1 MFLYPCKI
9 HTYTETPSAFKKSK
23 NGSSTKPQ
31 APYTKNECLNFNEY
45 IIVMEENEREKGDA
59 KEFARLVEQSEQA
72 WKPIKKELQTINIS
86 TRQNERE
93 LKIEKLITTSK
104 KENLILLLHECI
116 DVFAWF
122 TYICMV

>member
-1 MFLYPCKI
+1 
-9 HTYTETPSAFKKSK
+9 
-23 NGSSTKPQ
+23 
-31 APYTKNECLNFNEY
+31 
-45 IIVMEENEREKGDA
+45 MEENEREKGDA